1 MRHTF
6 ETISLKNQRRCNL
19 PTDRSVNFVNHVIK
33 EVNDDR
39 GKGFGAKLRKADNE
53 NTEYQSWE
61 ILSRW
66 VNLEWE
72 SDRKAFALIGA
83 SIARVKPVADGKL
96 SIGEALRMVHLKDK
110 DIGDLEKSSSALRL
124 RRILAC
130 KEKDELMDILKP
142 VVRYV
147 ESSGLLLQQA
157 RLLDEILWFNNDES
171 RERTR
176 AKWARDFFRKKEE
189 S

>member
-1 MRHTF
+1 MP
-6 ETISLKNQRRCNL
+6 S
-19 PTDRSVNFVNHVIK
+19 DRSVSFVNYVIEQINTDK
-33 EVNDDR
+33 

-72 SDRKAFALIGA
+72 SDRKAFALVGA
-83 SIARVKPVADGKL
+83 SLARSKPSEDGKH
-96 SIGEALRMVHLKDK
+96 SIGEALRMVHVKDK
-110 DIGDLEKSSSALRL
+110 DIGDIEKSSSALRL

-142 VVRYV
+142 VIRYV
-147 ESSGLLLQQA
+147 ESNGLLLHHA
-157 RLLDEILWFNNDES
+157 RLLDEILWFNKDAS
-171 RERTR
+171 REKTR
-176 AKWARDFFRKKEE
+176 ARWARDFFRMKEE

>member
-1 MRHTF
+1 MP
-6 ETISLKNQRRCNL
+6 N
-19 PTDRSVNFVNHVIK
+19 DRSVSFVNYVIH
-33 EVNDDR
+33 EINDDK

-66 VNLEWE
+66 VNIEWD

-83 SIARVKPVADGKL
+83 SMARAKPSEDGKF
-96 SIGEALRMVHLKDK
+96 SVGEALRMVHLRDK
-110 DIGDLEKSSSALRL
+110 DIGDIEKSPSALRL

-130 KEKDELMDILKP
+130 KEKDELLDILKP
-142 VVRYV
+142 IIRYV
-147 ESSGLLLQQA
+147 ESNGIVLHYV
-157 RLLDEILWFNNDES
+157 RLLDEILWFNNERS
-171 RERTR
+171 REKTR
-176 AKWARDFFRKKEE
+176 ARWAQDFFRKKEE

>member
-1 MRHTF
+1 MP
-6 ETISLKNQRRCNL
+6 S
-19 PTDRSVNFVNHVIK
+19 DRSVSFVNHVIK
-33 EVNDDR
+33 QINNDK

-61 ILSRW
+61 ILSSW

-72 SDRKAFALIGA
+72 SDRKAFALVGA
-83 SIARVKPVADGKL
+83 SMARSKPSEDGKL
-96 SIGEALRMVHLKDK
+96 SVGEALRMVHLKDK
-110 DIGDLEKSSSALRL
+110 DIGDIEKSSSASRL
-124 RRILAC
+124 RRLLAC

-142 VVRYV
+142 VIRYV
-147 ESSGLLLQQA
+147 ESNGLLLHHA
-157 RLLDEILWFNNDES
+157 RLLDEILWFNNDAS

-176 AKWARDFFRKKEE
+176 ARWARDFFRKKEE

>member
-1 MRHTF
+1 MP
-6 ETISLKNQRRCNL
+6 SDK
-19 PTDRSVNFVNHVIK
+19 SVSFVNYLIEQINADK
-33 EVNDDR
+33 

-53 NTEYQSWE
+53 KTEYQSWE

-72 SDRKAFALIGA
+72 SDRKAFALVGA
-83 SIARVKPVADGKL
+83 SLARSKPSEDGKL
-96 SIGEALRMVHLKDK
+96 SVGEALRMVHLKDK
-110 DIGDLEKSSSALRL
+110 DIGDIEKSSSALRL

-142 VVRYV
+142 VLRYV
-147 ESSGLLLQQA
+147 ESNGFLLHHAL
-157 RLLDEILWFNNDES
+157 LLDEILWFNNDTS

-176 AKWARDFFRKKEE
+176 ARWARDFFRKKEE

>member
-1 MRHTF
+1 MPSDKS
-6 ETISLKNQRRCNL
+6 IS
-19 PTDRSVNFVNHVIK
+19 FVSYVIK
-33 EVNDDR
+33 QINDDK
-39 GKGFGAKLRKADNE
+39 GKGFGSKLRKADNE

-83 SIARVKPVADGKL
+83 SLARSRPSEDGKY
-96 SIGEALRMVHLKDK
+96 SIGEALRMVHVKDK
-110 DIGDLEKSSSALRL
+110 GNEDIENSSSALRL
-124 RRILAC
+124 RRLLAC
-130 KEKDELMDILKP
+130 KDKEEVMDILKP
-142 VVRYV
+142 VIRYI
-147 ESSGLLLQQA
+147 ESKGFIVHYAS
-157 RLLDEILWFNNDES
+157 LLDEILWFNNDVS

>member
-1 MRHTF
+1 MPSNKS
-6 ETISLKNQRRCNL
+6 IS
-19 PTDRSVNFVNHVIK
+19 FVNHVIK
-33 EVNDDR
+33 QINDDK
-39 GKGFGAKLRKADNE
+39 GKGFGAKLRRADNE

-83 SIARVKPVADGKL
+83 SLARLKPSDDGSL
-96 SIGEALRMVHLKDK
+96 SIGEALRMVHVMDK
-110 DIGDLEKSSSALRL
+110 DSEDIEKSSSALRL
-124 RRILAC
+124 RRLLAC
-130 KEKDELMDILKP
+130 KEKEEVMDILKP
-142 VVRYV
+142 VIRYI
-147 ESSGLLLQQA
+147 ESKGFFLHYAS
-157 RLLDEILWFNNDES
+157 LLDEVLWFNNDVS

-176 AKWARDFFRKKEE
+176 ARWAQDFFRKKEE